1 MVEASGNK
9 VLLIEAVPVDRS
21 QPYPMT
27 RAIENVMAAG
37 VKRRLSM
44 ARLRGSHH

>member
-1 MVEASGNK
+1 
-9 VLLIEAVPVDRS
+9 LIKAIPIDRS

-27 RAIENVMAAG
+27 RRIENVMAAG

-44 ARLRGSHH
+44 GRLGSGHNRGDSETYYSE